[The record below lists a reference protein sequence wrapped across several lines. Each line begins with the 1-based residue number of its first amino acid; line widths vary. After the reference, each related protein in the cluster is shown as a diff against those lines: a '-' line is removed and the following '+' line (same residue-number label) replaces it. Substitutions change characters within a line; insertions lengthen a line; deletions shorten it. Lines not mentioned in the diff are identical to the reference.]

1 MTVYYACKYAP
12 LELIAG
18 FGADCAA
25 LDPLAESFS
34 CAERHAHPNLCGY
47 AKAVLEQVEQSR
59 VRALVLTNCCDAM
72 RRVYDVLE
80 ASGGLDFL
88 YFLPLPHQTGPAA
101 RARLARDLGRLAQAL
116 QAYTSR
122 AFDPALAARAFV
134 RRSRRPGPHITLLGA
149 HGGSVLYHT
158 VQQTFSLPVVDATC
172 SGNRRVEL
180 PGNHLPDTLA
190 AFLPVYAGALLD
202 QPPCMRM
209 EAALPG
215 RRALVDRETA
225 GVVYHTVQFC
235 DYYATGFAVPGT
247 EAETIPMLK
256 IETDCTRQTYTS
268 GGGQLSTRLGAFA
281 ESIGAQPR
289 QESADAVTHPGARY
303 AAGIDSGSTSTDAVI
318 LDRSGRIVA
327 YSIVPTGAGAKAGAR
342 QALEEALTRAGLTEA
357 DLGARVYTGYGRD
370 FIGGEGG
377 AAVTEITCH
386 ARGAHHLDPEVRT
399 VVDIGG
405 QDSKVIRLDAEGA
418 VQNFVMNDKCAAGTG
433 RFLEMMARTLQIP
446 LSEMSTL
453 GLAWKKDVTISSMCT
468 VFAESEVVSLVAQST
483 APADIIHGLNKSV
496 AGRTAALAKRVNGT
510 PKYMMTGG
518 VAKNQGLVKE
528 LEKSLGAPVE
538 VSEYSQLCGAL
549 GAALFALDALNR
561 TPDPAGEK

>member
-1 MTVYYACKYAP
+1 MTIYYACKYAP

-47 AKAVLEQVEQSR
+47 AKAVLEQVEQSH
-59 VRALVLTNCCDAM
+59 VKALVLTNCCDAM
-72 RRVYDVLE
+72 RRVYDVLDAAGTLE
-80 ASGGLDFL
+80 FL
-88 YFLPLPHQTGPAA
+88 YFLPLPHQDGPAA
-101 RARLARDLGRLAQAL
+101 QARLAKDLGRLARAL
-116 QAYTSR
+116 QDYTGR
-122 AFDPALAARAFV
+122 AFDPALAARAFT
-134 RRSRRPGPHITLLGA
+134 RRQQVAGPHITLLGA

-158 VQQTFSLPVVDATC
+158 VQQAFKLPVVDATC
-172 SGNRRVEL
+172 SGNRLVSL
-180 PGNHLPDTLA
+180 PDNHLPDTLD
-190 AFLPVYAGALLD
+190 AFLPAYAGALLR

-209 EAALPG
+209 EAALP
-215 RRALVDRETA
+215 RRAALVDGDTV

-247 EAETIPMLK
+247 EADKIPMLK

-268 GGGQLSTRLGAFA
+268 GGGQLNTRLGAFA
-281 ESIGAQPR
+281 ESLNAQPA
-289 QESADAVTHPGARY
+289 QEGAGAVTDPHARY

-318 LDRSGRIVA
+318 LDRGGNIVA

-342 QALEEALTRAGLTEA
+342 QALEEALRSANLTEG

-386 ARGAHHLDPEVRT
+386 ARGAHHLDPDVRT

-405 QDSKVIRLDAEGA
+405 QDSKVIKLDAEGA

-433 RFLEMMARTLQIP
+433 RFLEMMARTLQMP

-453 GLAWKKDVTISSMCT
+453 GLAWKNDVTISSMCT

-496 AGRTAALAKRVNGT
+496 AGRTAALAKRVNGV

-518 VAKNQGLVKE
+518 VAKNEGLVKE

-549 GAALFALDALNR
+549 GAALFALDELNK
-561 TPDPAGEK
+561 AQS